1 MGQTEPHEQALSLT
15 MPCTMPSTMR
25 FAMVISP
32 LKAPYCHNSGM
43 LPSRLRGGQAA
54 LPMGR
59 PAPFL
64 ASCGGV
70 SQSATALATVD
81 CSRLPTPRKNRS
93 TSSSTSTRC
102 YLLALGHLYHSLPT
116 LYRCEQPPL
125 PPEGV
130 MPGLM
135 CHTYANVFYS
145 LQLTRTERLGTGSR
159 EGRLSYARR
168 AYGVKN
174 KMTHS
179 AWKRR
184 MSKGPGAASGFRSPQ
199 CVHQPRSAPQNPSP
213 PRRENFDSR
222 SASLFFAR
230 PARPAGKNRK
240 ICGAGLPRGF

>member
-1 MGQTEPHEQALSLT
+1 MSDGPDRASRASAVPHHALYHAINDEFCSGYLSLES
-15 MPCTMPSTMR
+15 PILSQQWHVAFPSE
-25 FAMVISP
+25 
-32 LKAPYCHNSGM
+32 
-43 LPSRLRGGQAA
+43 GGQAA
-54 LPMGR
+54 LPIGR

-81 CSRLPTPRKNRS
+81 CSRLPTPRKNRY

-159 EGRLSYARR
+159 EGRLSYA
-168 AYGVKN
+168 
-174 KMTHS
+174 
-179 AWKRR
+179 
-184 MSKGPGAASGFRSPQ
+184 SPDY
-199 CVHQPRSAPQNPSP
+199 S
-213 PRRENFDSR
+213 
-222 SASLFFAR
+222 
-230 PARPAGKNRK
+230 
-240 ICGAGLPRGF
+240 